1 MLAEDH
7 GIVTWGFGVEDC
19 IAVVA
24 VAEAASEVKLTLH
37 LAEVAVVA
45 RVLIGAIG
53 RTEKVRSDVLDRVEA

>member
-7 GIVTWGFGVEDC
+7 GIITRGFGVEDGV
-19 IAVVA
+19 AMVA
-24 VAEAASEVKLTLH
+24 VAEATSEVKLTLH
-37 LAEVAVVA
+37 LAEVAVVV